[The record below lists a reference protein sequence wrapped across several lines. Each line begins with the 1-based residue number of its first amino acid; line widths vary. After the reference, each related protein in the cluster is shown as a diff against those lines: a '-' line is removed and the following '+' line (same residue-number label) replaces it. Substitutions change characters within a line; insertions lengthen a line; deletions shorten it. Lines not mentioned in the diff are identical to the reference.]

1 MYLLSNLITEHI
13 MVYRNALNVLV
24 MPSILYLNSSDKKC
38 IISDKKCIIKDINFE
53 NIYYYSHT

>member
-38 IISDKKCIIKDINFE
+38 IIKDINFE